1 MTAFHA
7 WRDGIRRVVSAPSVL
22 VAVWAMTT
30 AAAVPLTLAVRAD
43 ISASLG
49 SSVDADAAAQGMHYE
64 WMREFSD
71 QATGV
76 TRTFRPTIVGF
87 AAVLD
92 NLSAYVDNVPRPGVV
107 AAAAG
112 LYVLAWTFLTGGII
126 ARYARLKSSRSAERE
141 ASARDFLSDCG
152 RFFFRFLR
160 LALVTGVVYG
170 VLFGALHPLL
180 FTRVYPRLTEGALEP
195 RAFAIRVSLY
205 AVFVFLLGAANIVF
219 DYAKVRA
226 VVEDRR
232 SMLVALVASGRFIAR
247 HPAGAIGVYVL
258 DAALFVAGLAAYS
271 YLAPPGGGTGLMVW
285 AAFAIGQIYIAGR
298 LSVRLLFFASE
309 TALVLNRQ

>member
-1 MTAFHA
+1 
-7 WRDGIRRVVSAPSVL
+7 
-22 VAVWAMTT
+22 
-30 AAAVPLTLAVRAD
+30 
-43 ISASLG
+43 
-49 SSVDADAAAQGMHYE
+49 
-64 WMREFSD
+64 
-71 QATGV
+71 
-76 TRTFRPTIVGF
+76 VGF

-92 NLSAYVDNVPRPGVV
+92 NLSAYVDNIPRPGAV

-126 ARYARLKSSRSAERE
+126 SRYARLKSSRSSDRSPFMDRSPSVERE
-141 ASARDFLSDCG
+141 ASAERFLSDCR

-160 LALVTGVVYG
+160 LAVVTGVVYG

-180 FTRVYPRLTEGALEP
+180 FMRLYPRLTEGALEP
-195 RAFAIRVSLY
+195 RAFAIRVGLY
-205 AVFVFLLGAANIVF
+205 AVFVFLLAAANIVF

-232 SMLVALVASGRFIAR
+232 SVLVALVASGRFIAR
-247 HPAGAIGVYVL
+247 HPAGAIGVYIL
-258 DAALFVAGLAAYS
+258 DAVLFAAGLAAYS